1 MKTAKIPTP
10 TEHEEREEPKAQV
23 AFVPHHFAG
32 WAGAPKNIRRCHDCG
47 RPTTDYRCPRYWAR
61 LRSRG
66 GYAPKGG
73 VSDADTVTYG
83 PVQ

>member
-47 RPTTDYRCPRYWAR
+47 RPTTDYRCPKCWAKIR
-61 LRSRG
+61 RKSG
-66 GYAPKGG
+66 VEDYGY
-73 VSDADTVTYG
+73 TVD
-83 PVQ
+83 

>member
-47 RPTTDYRCPRYWAR
+47 APTTDYRCPKCWAKIR
-61 LRSRG
+61 RKSG
-66 GYAPKGG
+66 VEDYGYTL
-73 VSDADTVTYG
+73 D
-83 PVQ
+83 